1 MHTDVPITVPRSW
14 DIFKKKAVGGRER
27 PPRGRREMCWG
38 SGKLALRLFGHRL
51 GCPVVHICNLNFST
65 SLLGIPVSA
74 SELFISAFISHIL
87 HCGPTVDLDPQSR
100 ADLSNL
106 FHSNNSHTINHP
118 GRVEQPTALSSA
130 LKMPHL
136 RAWPF
141 GLLSFVVQWEVQRL
155 LTSVMRR
162 CAVFAVQSR
171 CAERPF
177 LSSPSSGSV

>member
-87 HCGPTVDLDPQSR
+87 HCGPTVWTSTHNHGQISPIS
-100 ADLSNL
+100 STV
-106 FHSNNSHTINHP
+106 TIVIP
-118 GRVEQPTALSSA
+118 LIIRGES
-130 LKMPHL
+130 
-136 RAWPF
+136 
-141 GLLSFVVQWEVQRL
+141 
-155 LTSVMRR
+155 
-162 CAVFAVQSR
+162 
-171 CAERPF
+171 
-177 LSSPSSGSV
+177 SSPQHFHQH

>member
-1 MHTDVPITVPRSW
+1 MCILTYRSPYRVAE
-14 DIFKKKAVGGRER
+14 KKAGVGGRER
-27 PPRGRREMCWG
+27 PPHAGRPAKCGGSGLSGLWSGHWG
-38 SGKLALRLFGHRL
+38 SRKLALHLFGHRL

-118 GRVEQPTALSSA
+118 LAHRSSSSPALVAVWPLVLSSSGRSSVFSPLSTVARSSLSRVDAPNA
-130 LKMPHL
+130 L
-136 RAWPF
+136 F
-141 GLLSFVVQWEVQRL
+141 
-155 LTSVMRR
+155 
-162 CAVFAVQSR
+162 
-171 CAERPF
+171 
-177 LSSPSSGSV
+177 